1 MRNILKNT
9 RPEKYFPR
17 ASSLS
22 LSHYTPVTL
31 INLRMILQNI
41 YNNLNI
47 LLFDN
52 LHNEFENERFEIR
65 STLIYRRNNST
76 TTLVIDCLLW

>member
-9 RPEKYFPR
+9 RPEKNFPR

-52 LHNEFENERFEIR
+52 L
-65 STLIYRRNNST
+65 LIYIMNLKMNVLRYVALLYTAAT
-76 TTLVIDCLLW
+76 TQQQL

>member
-17 ASSLS
+17 ASPLS

-52 LHNEFENERFEIR
+52 L
-65 STLIYRRNNST
+65 LIYIMNLKMNVLRYVALLYTAAT
-76 TTLVIDCLLW
+76 TQQQL